1 MPKPVKKISGRD
13 ILAGFVNAITNIPDS
28 MANAVLAGVNPIH
41 GLYALLAGTPVAAL
55 TTSSSFLT
63 VVVTAAMAL
72 AVGDAL
78 SGIAQADRAS
88 ALVALAIMV
97 GVVKIALGLLKG
109 DTLLRFV
116 SNAVMRGFLTGV
128 ALSIVLNQFPE
139 FFGVSSD
146 ASNKV
151 FAALDILIHPLR
163 MHLGTAL
170 VGAATIALILATER
184 TQIKRF
190 ATPLALVVVTA
201 VVALL
206 NMDVRT
212 VSHIAEIPGSLP
224 RLQIPTVSL
233 LFEMALP
240 AVAVALIG
248 VIQGAGVSKS
258 TPNPDG
264 RYPNIARDF
273 IGQGLGNVTSG
284 LFGGVP
290 VGGSVSSTAI
300 NVQAGAA
307 SRWANFTIGPV
318 IALVLLLF
326 AGGVELVPMA
336 SLAAVLVVVGIRAI
350 DVPRILAVWNAS
362 LPTGVIMAVTFVS
375 TLFMPVHFAVMLGAG
390 LSLVQYVYSSSLDVR
405 VVRLKRDSEG
415 RFAEV
420 PAPEE
425 LPDRGITV
433 LDIYGSIFYAGAETI
448 ERMLPDPAGS
458 EAPVVIVRLR
468 GRVDIGS
475 TFLGVLRRFRIAI
488 LAVDGRLMIAGV
500 GEELRDQMERTGF
513 LDALGRENVFAATP
527 VLTESLS
534 EALKAAERWE
544 DVDDEY
550 E

>member
-1 MPKPVKKISGRD
+1 LPKPAKKISGRD

-41 GLYALLAGTPVAAL
+41 GLYALLAGTPVASM

-78 SGIAQADRAS
+78 SGIAEADRAS
-88 ALVALAIMV
+88 ALVALAVMI

-109 DTLLRFV
+109 DTMLRFV

-128 ALSIVLNQFPE
+128 ALSIVINQFPE

-151 FAALDILIHPLR
+151 LAAIDIITHPLQI
-163 MHLGTAL
+163 HLGTAL
-170 VGAATIALILATER
+170 VGVATIALILATER

-190 ATPLALVVVTA
+190 ATPLALIVVTA
-201 VVALL
+201 VVAILG
-206 NMDVRT
+206 MDVRA
-212 VSHIAEIPGSLP
+212 VSDIAEIPRALPSLQ
-224 RLQIPTVSL
+224 LPTVSL
-233 LFEMALP
+233 LLNMALP

-264 RYPNIARDF
+264 RYPSIARDF

-284 LFGGVP
+284 LFGGMP

-326 AGGVELVPMA
+326 AGGVELIPMA

-350 DVPRILAVWNAS
+350 DVPRILAVWHAS
-362 LPTGVIMAVTFVS
+362 LPTGVVMVVTFVS

-425 LPDRGITV
+425 LADLGITV
-433 LDIYGSIFYAGAETI
+433 LDIYGSIFYAGADSI

-458 EAPVVIVRLR
+458 EAPVVIMRLR
-468 GRVDIGS
+468 GRVDVGS
-475 TFLGVLRRFRIAI
+475 TFIGVLRRYRIAV
-488 LAVDGRLMIAGV
+488 LAVDGRFMIAGV

-513 LDALGRENVFAATP
+513 LDALGRENVFDATP

-534 EALKAAERWE
+534 EALKAAEQWE
-544 DVDDEY
+544 DTDE
-550 E
+550 

>member
-1 MPKPVKKISGRD
+1 MPKPAKKISGRD

-41 GLYALLAGTPVAAL
+41 GLYALLAGTPVASM

-78 SGIAQADRAS
+78 SGIAEADRAS
-88 ALVALAIMV
+88 ALVALAVMI

-109 DTLLRFV
+109 DTMLRFV

-128 ALSIVLNQFPE
+128 ALSIVINQFPE

-151 FAALDILIHPLR
+151 LAAIDIITHPLQI
-163 MHLGTAL
+163 HLGTAL
-170 VGAATIALILATER
+170 VGVATIALILATER

-190 ATPLALVVVTA
+190 ATPLALIVVTA
-201 VVALL
+201 VVAILG
-206 NMDVRT
+206 MDVRA
-212 VSHIAEIPGSLP
+212 VSDIAEIPRALPSLQ
-224 RLQIPTVSL
+224 LPTVSL
-233 LFEMALP
+233 LLNMALP

-264 RYPNIARDF
+264 RYPSIARDF

-284 LFGGVP
+284 LFGGMP

-326 AGGVELVPMA
+326 AGGVELIPMA

-350 DVPRILAVWNAS
+350 DVPRILAVWHAS
-362 LPTGVIMAVTFVS
+362 LPTGVVMVVTFVS

-425 LPDRGITV
+425 LADLGITV
-433 LDIYGSIFYAGAETI
+433 LDIYGSIFYAGADSI

-458 EAPVVIVRLR
+458 EAPVVIMRLR
-468 GRVDIGS
+468 GRVDVGS
-475 TFLGVLRRFRIAI
+475 TFIGVLRRYRIAV
-488 LAVDGRLMIAGV
+488 LAVDGRFMIAGV

-513 LDALGRENVFAATP
+513 LDALGRENVFDATP

-534 EALKAAERWE
+534 EALKAAEQWE
-544 DVDDEY
+544 DTDE
-550 E
+550 